1 MAVTDY
7 DRSTAITLD
16 LVIPKV
22 VDQTKVNS
30 PVISTVFGAMEK
42 KSGGKQL
49 HIPVRYA
56 FSDKI
61 GSYSGLE
68 QADYGLVSTRT
79 RAVFD
84 WKQYRG
90 TLAVD
95 NLELAKNAG
104 EGKVVD
110 LMAEDLKELQESMED
125 NLATMFYGNGTGN
138 SSKDFLGLIAA
149 ADDGTNVDTYGG
161 IVRTSYSWFQSYYNA
176 AAGAQSLSMWAT
188 AYDDVASGNDKP
200 DLILTTESVWTGY
213 EALLQPQARYNFAQ
227 NGYPKADGGF
237 PSILFR
243 GTDIVSDE
251 KCTSGYAYVLN
262 KKYLHFYWLAH
273 PEYPTGKNG
282 FAVSPLEKPVGQDGR
297 VRTIYLYGEF
307 VTDQPRRLGALRGIS

>member
-1 MAVTDY
+1 MPVGDY
-7 DRSTAITLD
+7 DRLTAITLD

-22 VDQTKVNS
+22 VDQIKVNS
-30 PVISTVFGAMEK
+30 PLINTVFESMVK

-56 FSDKI
+56 FSDKV
-61 GSYSGLE
+61 GSYAGLE
-68 QADYGLVSTRT
+68 VASYGLVNTRT

-90 TLAVD
+90 TLAVS
-95 NLELAKNAG
+95 NIEVAKNAG

-110 LMAEDLKELQESMED
+110 LMAEDLKELQESIED
-125 NLATMFYGNGTGN
+125 NLGTMFYSDGTGN
-138 SSKDFLGLIAA
+138 SAKDFNGLVAL
-149 ADDGTNVDTYGG
+149 ADDGTNVDTFGG
-161 IVRTSYSWFQSYYNA
+161 IVRTSYSWFQSYYNGS
-176 AAGAQSLSMWAT
+176 AGAQSLSMWAT
-188 AYDDVASGNDKP
+188 AYDAVASGNDVP
-200 DLILTTESVWTGY
+200 DLILTTKSIWTGY

-237 PSILFR
+237 PSIQFR
-243 GTDIVSDE
+243 GVDIVSDD
-251 KCTSGYAYVLN
+251 KCSSGRAFVLN
-262 KKYLHFYWLAH
+262 KKYLQFDWLSH
-273 PEYPTGKNG
+273 PQYPTGKNG
-282 FAVSPLEKPVGQDGR
+282 FAVSPLQTPVGQDGQ

>member
-7 DRSTAITLD
+7 DRLTAITRT
-16 LVIPKV
+16 LVLPKV
-22 VDQTKVNS
+22 VDQIKVNS
-30 PVISTVFGAMEK
+30 PVISTIFGAMEK
-42 KSGGKQL
+42 KSGGNQL
-49 HIPVRYA
+49 AIPVRYA
-56 FSDKI
+56 FSDKV

-68 QADYGLVSTRT
+68 QADYALVNTRT

-90 TLAVD
+90 TLAVS
-95 NLELAKNAG
+95 NIEVAKNAG

-110 LMAEDLKELQESMED
+110 LMAEDLKELKESMED
-125 NLATMFYGNGTGN
+125 DLATMFYSDGTGN
-138 SSKDFLGLIAA
+138 SSKDFMGIIAA
-149 ADDGTNVDTYGG
+149 ADDGTNVTTYGG
-161 IVRTSYSWFQSYYNA
+161 INRTSYSWFQSYYNA
-176 AAGAQSLSMWAT
+176 SAGAQSLSMWAT
-188 AYDDVASGNDKP
+188 AYDDVASGADKP
-200 DLILTTESVWTGY
+200 DLILTTESVWSGY
-213 EALLQPQARYNFAQ
+213 EALLQPQARYNFVQ

-237 PSILFR
+237 PSLQFR
-243 GTDIVSDE
+243 MVDIISDE
-251 KCTSGYAYVLN
+251 KCTSGYAYLLN

-273 PEYPTGKNG
+273 PEYPTSENG